1 MTKFLTLWEVD
12 RTRIPDSPEDQMQYF
27 ARCLN
32 MIKEDMK
39 NGKTVGFGMFV
50 GGFKGYVIREGTEL
64 EIQMEISKYAKIT
77 NHETYPFL
85 EMSELEEM
93 FERDVTR

>member
-1 MTKFLTLWEVD
+1 MTKFLTLWELD

-27 ARCLN
+27 TMLMN

-39 NGKTVGFGMFV
+39 NGKTIGFGAFV

-64 EIQMEISKYAKIT
+64 EIHMEILKYSKFT
-77 NHETYPFL
+77 NHKTFPFL
-85 EMSELEEM
+85 EISQLEEM
-93 FERDVTR
+93 LKFP